1 MNVFVFFLFLIPIFF
16 GCSNENQVIDNFK
29 SVHDQQSSNVIITLT
44 KKGNITAKIE
54 AELMKKNNQNLKLEL
69 KNNVKVDLYD
79 DDFNHKSIIN
89 SQYAIIDEKE
99 NKINAYDNVRVISND
114 GKQLKADSLLWDNN
128 EDRIFTNS
136 NLQFITAD
144 TDTLYGQGFES
155 NIDLTDWIIFQ
166 PKGSIN
172 NE

>member
-1 MNVFVFFLFLIPIFF
+1 MP
-16 GCSNENQVIDNFK
+16 
-29 SVHDQQSSNVIITLT
+29 
-44 KKGNITAKIE
+44 
-54 AELMKKNNQNLKLEL
+54 
-69 KNNVKVDLYD
+69 
-79 DDFNHKSIIN
+79 NHKSIIN
-89 SQYAIIDEKE
+89 SQYAIVDEKE
-99 NKINAYDNVRVISND
+99 NKINAYDNVQVISND

>member
-1 MNVFVFFLFLIPIFF
+1 MNVFVFFLFLILIFF

-89 SQYAIIDEKE
+89 SQYAIVDEKE
-99 NKINAYDNVRVISND
+99 NKINAYDNVQVISND

>member
-1 MNVFVFFLFLIPIFF
+1 MNAFVFFLFLIPILF
-16 GCSNENQVIDNFK
+16 GCSKENQVINNYK

-89 SQYAIIDEKE
+89 SQYAIVDEKE
-99 NKINAYDNVRVISND
+99 NKINAYDNVQVISND

-144 TDTLYGQGFES
+144 TDTLYGKGFES